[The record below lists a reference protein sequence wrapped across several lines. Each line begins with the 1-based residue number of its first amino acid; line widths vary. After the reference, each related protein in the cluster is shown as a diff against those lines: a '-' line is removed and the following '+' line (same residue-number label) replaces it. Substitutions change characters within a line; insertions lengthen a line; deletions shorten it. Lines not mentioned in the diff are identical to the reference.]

1 MGKQKPKQIDLSAF
15 DTAVSSKEI
24 DLSAFD
30 NEVKK
35 NGSPQSLPTTG
46 INSSTGS
53 DNDPTY
59 ETGQLEE
66 VNITARRNPLDPNRP
81 QDQPFNMADNQPKT
95 RSGFYEWKASL
106 PKRLRYEGDYDL
118 KGYYNK
124 YGASK
129 VKGEAHLTDEFKLP
143 NHPTFSTESKYFNE
157 NTKMQ
162 GGEWDGDSYVPFDPS
177 KPIFDEKNNKY
188 LPNTR
193 RAPQGQDYA
202 QNENPLGMMVPE
214 QTPFNFAQ
222 SSNPELT
229 QAYEDN
235 KANRLESLSN
245 QLKNHQAVYDQAQGE
260 GRSKAIQKAVPK
272 DGGEINTNIP
282 DEQRKGNRASYL
294 YDEILNGL
302 GSIAAGLGDVA
313 VQGGTALATQGA
325 MVDSPNLTEYRQE
338 TAPSIRNFLT
348 KNIGADLDPKLKRK
362 YQDETFT
369 AALGGLANSAPAIAA
384 TVGSGGVGSAAMFLQ
399 SYDNALQSI
408 EGSEEG
414 RNLDNTTKTIFA
426 TSVGT
431 VVSALEKYGLDKIF
445 KGESGAI
452 ANLITKQ
459 AVKQAARES
468 GGKVTGDVLTK
479 FLDNEVLNLSSKYLK
494 GGIKALDGALVE
506 YGTEALQE
514 GAQAGGELL
523 LNAETGKSVFDTSET
538 GNWKGFLGRMNKAG
552 VLGAIGGGMLGSVA
566 AIANINRGQIET
578 NEQKLQEVN
587 TALENENLSES
598 SRQVLTQSKIQA
610 QEAIEQDA
618 EKVDKAFN
626 ELSPEQQEKVM
637 DITDRKVKITESLN
651 DEDIPESVKK
661 DLVAEDKL
669 LDDELKA
676 IKPEPVTKTEP
687 TESTPVK
694 KGSDVAIDDTVELV
708 NGKKGTVTKIE
719 GDQITILKEDGTILM
734 ATPDLVE
741 MTVVKPKEAV
751 QETQTPVEVKEP
763 VKEKE
768 TIVEAKI
775 EVSPEQKLMEATNG
789 DTVTFTYDN
798 AEDIPDVL
806 KDKITSESEINGK
819 KTIRVTLPKSE
830 AEQLLNQANETKLP
844 IPEKENLAKETI
856 PQEKPKEVIEP
867 APIEVVNET
876 VKEPTEKPK
885 KETTSFDDLANKR
898 LPNKEVRDTK
908 SNVERETGD
917 TLTLDIKEFDSVD
930 FKQSMLHGED
940 VVEAAKKEFGKN
952 YVTGT
957 LDYVKESKMPFEN
970 KAVILVSLENN
981 LRKQLLADPKNKQ
994 LRKQVAAATA
1004 ASVAHLRSGA
1014 TAAATGIFRQ
1024 AARTEYNTQLA
1035 LEAIFSPKQ
1044 LEARAKVEGAV
1055 SSTSEDIQE
1064 SYEASQADIQDAID
1078 KGVEERVNEIYESMP
1093 TARRQRADKAIAA
1106 LDRIQKKLRGKTY
1119 DATIGVPI
1127 AIIDAGI
1134 TTIKA
1139 TIRAGVDIA
1148 DAIEL
1153 GIKKIK
1159 EQHGKAWDKENEFRQ
1174 DMLNGFSEEGVK
1186 TTTVE
1191 ASLKQELIDAGYGK
1205 EINVST
1211 KNGKEKRNVLDWRK
1225 LTGIEGSFDT
1235 MKENLNRSFKGKGYS
1250 QSEIGGFEKQLQED
1264 YNDIHAGIIEKS
1276 INELNRR
1283 NTIRGNQTKPLARRL
1298 AELYNLGLYDS
1309 DPATYE
1315 NILNNALG
1323 VNQISQ
1329 DAFNEI
1335 KALNKSLAQLMDTR
1349 KPDGTR
1355 LSDVALAALETD
1367 IKNRISGVIR
1377 KVQFAEGN
1385 MFFKTS
1391 DVLKNL
1397 FSAMQRMMLVKISQL
1412 VENPFSGKVN
1422 DIQVQLQDAFKKG
1435 KWDTKEL
1442 AQRRA
1447 QISKLIYQD
1456 ITLRGGDEYGG
1467 VGNPF
1472 TSKNDLESFVN
1483 DLSKNPLYT
1492 LATAVLS
1499 GRIYLDATD
1508 SFFKIKRTEKEFTHN
1523 LLRVLTDPSN
1533 PNGSMSQEDA
1543 LQYVSE
1549 ALTGQSFEESKKVAR
1564 QIIEDVNKAG
1574 GKELIRSTESNV
1586 LRVAN
1591 DIVKDNLVNGGA
1603 MDAKT
1608 MEAAF
1613 KAGYHTAG
1621 KSIGHESNNIITDGV
1636 GKINEL
1642 IQVRLQEALKRKDY
1656 STAAIL
1662 NLTSIL
1668 SKNIINPFVGGG
1680 TNWTI
1685 LGLQKIG
1692 LPTEFLRSDVGL
1704 SKKPIDLSTKE
1715 GLKDLQKNLAANA
1728 ERSRM
1733 YGRMVIGTFT
1743 GLAALLALKAVDDED
1758 DYLKWLKKHPE
1769 TRKLINKLQP
1779 VPVTLALA
1787 SEEGADDFI
1796 KAVFEVFGSRQ
1807 NFDALKVKNAAQ
1819 GFYEGYANDNES
1831 EKKKAW
1837 GTMGELIGR
1846 RTNVPYISAF
1856 SNFGQAEK
1864 KLRDDFTGNPNK
1876 TDFKA
1881 SKGFINGY
1889 YKGGFVDYLMSATG
1903 FKEEGAPFIGDA
1915 NLSPADIKK
1924 SIRKAQE
1931 DLKKKRNKK

>member
-1 MGKQKPKQIDLSAF
+1 
-15 DTAVSSKEI
+15 
-24 DLSAFD
+24 
-30 NEVKK
+30 
-35 NGSPQSLPTTG
+35 
-46 INSSTGS
+46 
-53 DNDPTY
+53 
-59 ETGQLEE
+59 
-66 VNITARRNPLDPNRP
+66 
-81 QDQPFNMADNQPKT
+81 MADNQPKT
-95 RSGFYEWKASL
+95 RSGFDEWKASL

-222 SSNPELT
+222 SSNPELYNAT
-229 QAYEDN
+229 VSKQPNVPEVETSRLNNLGKGLSSLYEGLLKIPRYAYDVAAAPQNALSKLLDN
-235 KANRLESLSN
+235 PNIATDYDSFLKQTSIDGLPSSPLTMLDQLGDYYKGEAKNYEAKTKKYDDNIVGSIGKGKWGEAGSQVLDQITESAPSIATMAMTAGAGQIANAGQVTSTLANALPFMSQKN
-245 QLKNHQAVYDQAQGE
+245 AQLQD
-260 GRSKAIQKAVPK
+260 RTDVPEWLK
-272 DGGEINTNIP
+272 PVNAT
-282 DEQRKGNRASYL
+282 
-294 YDEILNGL
+294 LNGL
-302 GSIAAGLGDVA
+302 SEVIFDQKFGTQAAIQGIVNRFTNEGREVA
-313 VQGGTALATQGA
+313 VDAAKEFAKSFVNKAMNGAKVIKPFATGAIEEGTTQLAQNIVDKYTTDPDKDLMEGVADA
-325 MVDSPNLTEYRQE
+325 M
-338 TAPSIRNFLT
+338 I
-348 KNIGADLDPKLKRK
+348 
-362 YQDETFT
+362 
-369 AALGGLANSAPAIAA
+369 
-384 TVGSGGVGSAAMFLQ
+384 VGSAMTGPIETLGKIVQPKARKQVTELQ
-399 SYDNALQSI
+399 TQQQSLLNELGNPNITEDARKGVEQLLENNQNSI
-408 EGSEEG
+408 ESIAKETQDAIAKLNPTQKKEVEAIGEKITTAESIVNDPNASEE
-414 RNLDNTTKTIFA
+414 
-426 TSVGT
+426 
-431 VVSALEKYGLDKIF
+431 
-445 KGESGAI
+445 
-452 ANLITKQ
+452 
-459 AVKQAARES
+459 
-468 GGKVTGDVLTK
+468 
-479 FLDNEVLNLSSKYLK
+479 
-494 GGIKALDGALVE
+494 
-506 YGTEALQE
+506 
-514 GAQAGGELL
+514 
-523 LNAETGKSVFDTSET
+523 
-538 GNWKGFLGRMNKAG
+538 
-552 VLGAIGGGMLGSVA
+552 
-566 AIANINRGQIET
+566 
-578 NEQKLQEVN
+578 
-587 TALENENLSES
+587 
-598 SRQVLTQSKIQA
+598 
-610 QEAIEQDA
+610 
-618 EKVDKAFN
+618 
-626 ELSPEQQEKVM
+626 
-637 DITDRKVKITESLN
+637 
-651 DEDIPESVKK
+651 VKK
-661 DLVAEDKL
+661 VAEAQIDQLGKEI
-669 LDDELKA
+669 DA
-676 IKPEPVTKTEP
+676 IKPEPVSAKNAQTDKSEII
-687 TESTPVK
+687 PVK
-694 KGSDVAIDDTVELV
+694 KGTDVAVDDTVELV
-708 NGKKGTVTKIE
+708 NGKTGKVTNIE
-719 GDQITILKEDGTILM
+719 GDQITMTMEDGATFM

-741 MTVVKPKEAV
+741 MSVVKPKEAV

-768 TIVEAKI
+768 VIVEPKI
-775 EVSPEQKLMEATNG
+775 ES
-789 DTVTFTYDN
+789 
-798 AEDIPDVL
+798 
-806 KDKITSESEINGK
+806 
-819 KTIRVTLPKSE
+819 
-830 AEQLLNQANETKLP
+830 NETKLP
-844 IPEKENLAKETI
+844 VPEKENVVTETV

-867 APIEVVNET
+867 TPIEVVNEA
-876 VKEPTEKPK
+876 VKEPTELPK
-885 KETTSFDDLANKR
+885 KETTTFDDLANKR

-917 TLTLDIKEFDSVD
+917 TLTSDIKEFDSVD

-940 VVEAAKKEFGKN
+940 VVEAAKKEFGDN

-981 LRKQLLADPKNKQ
+981 LRKQLLEDPKNKQ
-994 LRKQVAAATA
+994 LRKQIAAATA

-1024 AARTEYNTQLA
+1024 AARTAYDTKLA

-1044 LEARAKVEGAV
+1044 LEERAKVEGAV
-1055 SSTSEDIQE
+1055 AATSEDIQE

-1119 DATIGVPI
+1119 DASIGVPI

-1139 TIRAGVDIA
+1139 AIRAGVDIA

-1153 GIKKIK
+1153 GIKKIR
-1159 EQHGKAWDKENEFRQ
+1159 EQHGKNWEEDAFRQ

-1205 EINVST
+1205 EINVKT

-1250 QSEIGGFEKQLQED
+1250 QAEIDGFEKQLQED

-1323 VNQISQ
+1323 INQISQ

-1397 FSAMQRMMLVKISQL
+1397 FSAMQRMMLVKMSQL
-1412 VENPFSGKVN
+1412 IENPFSGKVN
-1422 DIQVQLQDAFKKG
+1422 DLQVQLQDAFKKG

-1442 AQRRA
+1442 AQRRS
-1447 QISKLIYQD
+1447 QISKIIYQD

-1472 TSKNDLESFVN
+1472 TSKNTVEDFVN
-1483 DLSKNPLYT
+1483 GLSKKPLYT

-1499 GRIYLDATD
+1499 GRIYLDAAD

-1523 LLRVLTDPSN
+1523 LLRILTDPSN
-1533 PNGSMSQEDA
+1533 PNGSMTQENA

-1668 SKNIINPFVGGG
+1668 SKNIVNPFVGGG

-1692 LPTEFLRSDVGL
+1692 LPTEFLRSDVGV

-1733 YGRMVIGTFT
+1733 YGRMAIGTFA
-1743 GLAALLALKAVDDED
+1743 GLSALLALKAIDDDD

-1769 TRKLINKLQP
+1769 ARKLINKLQP
-1779 VPVTLALA
+1779 VPITLALA
-1787 SEEGADDFI
+1787 ADESGKDLV

-1807 NFDALKVKNAAQ
+1807 NFDALKVKTAAQ
-1819 GFYEGYANDNES
+1819 NFYEGYAEDNEAD
-1831 EKKKAW
+1831 KKKAW
-1837 GTMGELIGR
+1837 GAMGELIGR
-1846 RTNVPYISAF
+1846 RTNVPYISAL
-1856 SNFGQAEK
+1856 SNFGQQEQ
-1864 KLRDDFTGNPNK
+1864 KLKNDFIQNPSK
-1876 TDFKA
+1876 ADFKA

-1889 YKGGFVDYLMSATG
+1889 YKGGFADWLLGATG
-1903 FKEEGAPFIGDA
+1903 VKEEGTPFIGDE

-1924 SIRKAQE
+1924 AIKKAQE
-1931 DLKKKRNKK
+1931 DLRKKRNSK